1 MDKNT
6 LIWARNQII
15 QVLSE
20 QKEMTID
27 ILELIINLNTL
38 LNPEN
43 YEKDIQILKEHHNKV
58 K

>member
-1 MDKNT
+1 MNKET

-15 QVLSE
+15 QALSE
-20 QKEMTID
+20 QKEMTVD

-38 LNPEN
+38 LSPEN
-43 YEKDIQILKEHHNKV
+43 YEKDIQILKEYHNKN

>member
-1 MDKNT
+1 MNKET

-15 QVLSE
+15 QALS
-20 QKEMTID
+20 KTDKMTPD

-38 LNPEN
+38 LEPEN
-43 YEKDIQILKEHHNKV
+43 YEKDIQILKEHHNKS

>member
-1 MDKNT
+1 MDKNI

-15 QVLSE
+15 QALSE
-20 QKEMTID
+20 QKEMTVD

-38 LNPEN
+38 LSPEN